1 MTDHQEL
8 SPRGLHGSGAV
19 AFSTRGEYG
28 VRFMVALARMDH
40 GEPVSLTD
48 IAEQEDL
55 PRAYLEQIVG
65 GLRDAGI
72 IDSQRGAHGG
82 YRLARPANE
91 VRMGAVL
98 KALEGPIVPMACLAE
113 EGSPCN
119 RAGSCTVTQL
129 WSRVRDSVNEARDS
143 FTLADLAEPG
153 SPISLSSPTKH

>member
-1 MTDHQEL
+1 MSSHHEPVT
-8 SPRGLHGSGAV
+8 RGLHGSGAV

-40 GEPVSLTD
+40 GEPVSLSD
-48 IAEQEDL
+48 IADQEDL
-55 PRAYLEQIVG
+55 PRAYLEQIIG

-98 KALEGPIVPMACLAE
+98 RALEGPIVPMACLAE

-119 RAGSCTVTQL
+119 RAGSCTVAHL
-129 WSRVRDSVNEARDS
+129 WTRVRDSVTEALDS
-143 FTLADLAEPG
+143 FTLADLA
-153 SPISLSSPTKH
+153 SPNAPIAITMSSRH

>member
-1 MTDHQEL
+1 LTEHQEL
-8 SPRGLHGSGAV
+8 STRGLHGSGAV

-55 PRAYLEQIVG
+55 PRAYLEQIIG
-65 GLRDAGI
+65 GLRD
-72 IDSQRGAHGG
+72 AHGG

-119 RAGSCTVTQL
+119 RAGNCTVTQL
-129 WSRVRDSVNEARDS
+129 WSRVRDSVNEALDS
-143 FTLADLAEPG
+143 FTLADLAKPG
-153 SPISLSSPTKH
+153 SPIALSSPTKH